1 MDEAGAAADQRA
13 IRKYKMRAAQGL
25 GAQEGF
31 DMSLL
36 HDKKNEGHRLNR
48 EYQAVMNQMKKGEKK

>member
-1 MDEAGAAADQRA
+1 
-13 IRKYKMRAAQGL
+13 
-25 GAQEGF
+25 
-31 DMSLL
+31 MSLL